1 MLPTSLCPHCAVKEH
16 LDLLRGFNRAA
27 PDAPFF
33 PTQSGQPA
41 SKGGGAYDCIS
52 HASAHCPVTAPP
64 GRLAGEAILCESV
77 ACNTYLGK
85 SGVEVARFQALARH
99 SSNAN
104 LGYLQGAHAQAMTN
118 VTTEAASPARSL
130 ASLQKELQA
139 LQTQVNANKPLPPAS
154 LSPESTRSVW
164 NPGVHSELHYL
175 RPTDLSCSRCRW
187 K

>member
-1 MLPTSLCPHCAVKEH
+1 M
-16 LDLLRGFNRAA
+16 RI
-27 PDAPFF
+27 
-33 PTQSGQPA
+33 
-41 SKGGGAYDCIS
+41 GG
-52 HASAHCPVTAPP
+52 VQ
-64 GRLAGEAILCESV
+64 
-77 ACNTYLGK
+77 YLGK

-154 LSPESTRSVW
+154 LSPGSTRSVW
-164 NPGVHSELHYL
+164 NPGVLSELHYL
-175 RPTDLSCSRCRW
+175 RPTDLSHTLCRW
-187 K
+187 KRQHCQTVLQDPPQYVAPACAACRRSYISPASEPQSSSESSDTSSSDS